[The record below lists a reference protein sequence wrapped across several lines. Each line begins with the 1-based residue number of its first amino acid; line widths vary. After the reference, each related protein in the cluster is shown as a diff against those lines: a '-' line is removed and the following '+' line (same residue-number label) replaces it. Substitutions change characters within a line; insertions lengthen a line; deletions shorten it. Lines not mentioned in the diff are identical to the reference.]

1 MGNKGFFTAAV
12 YVVVNFLFN
21 VSIILW
27 TALYG
32 VVVLPA
38 LFLPPE
44 DIIEVRRVWIKGIFV
59 LLRFFFNIEFEIR
72 GSENIQL
79 HKQFIVASK
88 HHSPLDVVL
97 LADLFQKPA
106 FVLKRSLIFIPIFGL
121 YMIATKMITVSYSGK
136 SNGLD
141 VLRKMLRQAKV
152 LSKNRTI
159 ILYPEGGRTKVG
171 EEVEYKRGILALYK
185 HLNLPVLPIALNVG
199 QIWPVGYF
207 SNKRNGKAVV
217 QILPPIMPGL
227 RDDEFLQMLRD
238 AIEDNTK
245 RLLKSE
251 NKHLRALQKN

>member
-1 MGNKGFFTAAV
+1 MRNKGFFPSAA
-12 YVVVNFLFN
+12 YVTMNFLFN
-21 VSIILW
+21 VSIVIW

-32 VVVLPA
+32 LLVLPA

-44 DIIEVRRVWIKGIFV
+44 DVIEVRRVWIRGIFV

-72 GSENIQL
+72 GGENIHL

-88 HHSPLDVVL
+88 HHSPLDVIL
-97 LADLFQKPA
+97 LADLFKKPV

-121 YMIATKMITVSYSGK
+121 YMIATKMITVSYSAK

-141 VLRKMLRQAKV
+141 VLRKMVRQAKV

-159 ILYPEGGRTKVG
+159 ILYPEGGRTKIG

-207 SNKRNGKAVV
+207 SNKQNGKAVV

-227 RDDEFLQMLRD
+227 KDDEFLQVLRD
-238 AIEDNTK
+238 AIESNTK
-245 RLLKSE
+245 RLLNSE
-251 NKHLRALQKN
+251 NKHLLTLQKN